1 MSEPSSRTN
10 LNELGAS
17 DTNQSPEG
25 QFGLMKQRRFAG
37 LFWTQFLGAFNDNA
51 FKSAVTLLFVY
62 GGLVAADME
71 DIVVNLA
78 AALFI
83 LPFFLFSAI
92 AGQIAD
98 KYPKELLIRRIKL
111 CEIGI
116 VIAGAIAV
124 YSGSVVLM
132 LLVLFLL
139 GTQSTFFGPLKF
151 SILPQHLAKEELI
164 GGNAQIEMGTFVAI
178 LLGTLV
184 GGIVAGQSSAITLL
198 ALLTLVVAIM
208 GYGASRFIPH
218 APPAA
223 PDLKV
228 NWAIISE
235 TRALMAMAAEKYSV
249 LLSIM
254 GISWFWLIGS
264 ALLAQFPGL
273 TERVLLGD
281 TTVVTLILCVFTLS
295 IAAGSLACERLSGK
309 QIEIGLVPLGALGMS
324 LAGVHAYF
332 SIGNIEEYLLA
343 SQALQRDW
351 VGFLGASGSLWLL
364 LDFAIIGVSGG
375 MFIVPLY
382 AFIQSNTPED
392 RRARIIAVNNVI
404 NALFMVSGNLFCI
417 ALLEFF
423 DTGIPNLLLI
433 LILMHIVVTAYIFKE
448 IPVFIMRF
456 IVWVLGHSLYRVSH
470 HDLDKIPEEG
480 AAVIVSNHV
489 SYVDALIL
497 AGAVRRPIRF
507 VMDKPI
513 FDIPVLNFVF
523 RTSRAIPICRRA
535 DDEAAYEAAFD
546 EIRAGLEAGDLLC
559 IFPEGKL
566 TKTGEIDEFKPGIER
581 IIRETAVPVIP
592 MALRGLWGSWFSPQ
606 DGLFSGRMRPFSQI
620 DVVAGDLV
628 PASAVDASD
637 LQGRVSVLRGD
648 CP

>member
-1 MSEPSSRTN
+1 MSENSDLTEATAQS
-10 LNELGAS
+10 AS
-17 DTNQSPEG
+17 AEPQG
-25 QFGLMKQRRFAG
+25 QFALLGQRRFAG

-98 KYPKELLIRRIKL
+98 KYPKEILIRRIKL

-132 LLVLFLL
+132 LMVLFLL
-139 GTQSTFFGPLKF
+139 GVQSTFFGPLKF
-151 SILPQHLAKEELI
+151 SILPQHLASEELI

-178 LLGTLV
+178 LFGTLI
-184 GGIVAGQSSAITLL
+184 GGVVAGHSSAITLL
-198 ALLTLVVAIM
+198 ALLTLVVAVA
-208 GYGASRFIPH
+208 GYAASRFIPH

-223 PDLKV
+223 PELKV
-228 NWAIISE
+228 NWAIVSE
-235 TRALMAMAAEKYSV
+235 TRALISMAAEKYSV

-264 ALLAQFPGL
+264 AFLAQFPGL
-273 TERVLLGD
+273 TERALLGD

-295 IAAGSLACERLSGK
+295 IALGSLACEKLSGN
-309 QIEIGLVPLGALGMS
+309 QIEIGLVPLGALGIS
-324 LAGVHAYF
+324 LAGLHTYF
-332 SIGNIEEYLLA
+332 SIGNVQEYLMI
-343 SQALQRDW
+343 SQAVQRDW
-351 VGFLGASGSLWLL
+351 LAFLSAPGSIRLL
-364 LDFAIIGVSGG
+364 LDFAIIGISGG

-404 NALFMVSGNLFCI
+404 NAVFMVSGNLFCI
-417 ALLEFF
+417 ALLELF

-433 LILMHIVVTAYIFKE
+433 LIIMHIVVTAYIFRE
-448 IPVFIMRF
+448 IPIFIMRF
-456 IVWVLGHSLYRVSH
+456 IIWALSHSLYRVTH
-470 HDLDKIPEEG
+470 ENFELIPDEG
-480 AAVIVSNHV
+480 AAVIVCNHV
-489 SYVDALIL
+489 SYVDALLL

-507 VMDKPI
+507 VMDKGI
-513 FDIPVLNFVF
+513 FEVPVLNFVF
-523 RTSRAIPICRRA
+523 RTGATIPICRRA
-535 DDEAAYEAAFD
+535 DDEVAYEAAFD
-546 EIRAGLEAGDLLC
+546 EIKRGLEAGDLLC

-566 TKTGEIDEFKPGIER
+566 TKDGEIDEFKPGIER
-581 IIRETAVPVIP
+581 IIQETPVPVIP

-606 DGLFSGRMRPFSQI
+606 DGLFSGRMRPFSRI
-620 DVVAGDLV
+620 DVVAGENVAPESVNAADLKK
-628 PASAVDASD
+628 
-637 LQGRVSVLRGD
+637 RVSALRGD
-648 CP
+648 HP

>member
-1 MSEPSSRTN
+1 MSE
-10 LNELGAS
+10 S
-17 DTNQSPEG
+17 DGTDETGVIDAAPQG
-25 QFGLMKQRRFAG
+25 QFALLGQRRFAG

-111 CEIGI
+111 CEILI

-132 LLVLFLL
+132 LIVLFLL
-139 GTQSTFFGPLKF
+139 GVQSTFFGPLKF
-151 SILPQHLAKEELI
+151 SILPQHLAEEELI

-184 GGIVAGQSSAITLL
+184 GGIVAGQSSAITML
-198 ALLTLVVAIM
+198 ALLTLAVAIS
-208 GYGASRFIPH
+208 GYAASRYIPH

-223 PDLKV
+223 PELMV
-228 NWAIISE
+228 NWAIVSE

-264 ALLAQFPGL
+264 AFLAQFPGL

-295 IAAGSLACERLSGK
+295 IAAGSLACEKLSGK
-309 QIEIGLVPLGALGMS
+309 HIEIGLVPLGALGMS
-324 LAGVHAYF
+324 LAGLHTYF
-332 SIGNIEEYLLA
+332 SIANVQDYVVA
-343 SQALQRDW
+343 SGALQRDW
-351 VGFLGASGSLWLL
+351 LEFLGSPGSLRLL
-364 LDFAIIGVSGG
+364 FDFAIIGVSGG

-417 ALLEFF
+417 ALLEVF

-433 LILMHIVVTAYIFKE
+433 LIIMHMVVTAYIFNE

-456 IVWVLGHSLYRVSH
+456 FVWALGHSLYRVSH
-470 HDLDKIPEEG
+470 EDLEKIPDEG
-480 AAVIVSNHV
+480 AAIIVCNHV
-489 SYVDALIL
+489 SYVDALLL

-523 RTSRAIPICRRA
+523 RTGRAIPICRRA
-535 DDEAAYEAAFD
+535 DDEAAYEAAFE
-546 EIRAGLEAGDLLC
+546 EIKQGLQAGDLLC

-566 TKTGEIDEFKPGIER
+566 TKDGEINEFKPGIER
-581 IIRETAVPVIP
+581 IIRDTPVPVIP

-606 DGLFSGRMRPFSQI
+606 DGLFSGRMRPFSRI
-620 DVVAGDLV
+620 DVVAGEPV
-628 PASAVDASD
+628 AAAAVDAAD
-637 LQGRVSVLRGD
+637 LYQRVSVLRGD
-648 CP
+648 HP

>member
-1 MSEPSSRTN
+1 M
-10 LNELGAS
+10 S
-17 DTNQSPEG
+17 DTNDPVETTAESASANPQG
-25 QFGLMKQRRFAG
+25 QFALLGQRRFAG

-62 GGLVAADME
+62 GGLVASDME

-98 KYPKELLIRRIKL
+98 KYPKEFLIRRIKL

-139 GTQSTFFGPLKF
+139 GVQSTFFGPLKF
-151 SILPQHLAKEELI
+151 SILPQHLAPEELI

-178 LLGTLV
+178 LLGTLI
-184 GGIVAGQSSAITLL
+184 GGVVAGQSSAITLL
-198 ALLTLVVAIM
+198 AILTLLVAVA
-208 GYGASRFIPH
+208 GYSASRFIPH

-223 PDLKV
+223 PDLKL
-228 NWAIISE
+228 NWAIVSE
-235 TRALMAMAAEKYSV
+235 TRSLIKMAAEKYSV

-264 ALLAQFPGL
+264 AFLAQFPGL
-273 TERVLLGD
+273 TERALLGD

-295 IAAGSLACERLSGK
+295 IAAGSLACEKLSGK
-309 QIEIGLVPLGALGMS
+309 QIEIGLVPLGALGIS
-324 LAGVHAYF
+324 LAGLHTYF
-332 SIGNIEEYLLA
+332 SIGNVQEYLAL
-343 SQALQRDW
+343 SQAVQRDW
-351 VGFLGASGSLWLL
+351 LEFLSAPGSIRLL
-364 LDFAIIGVSGG
+364 IDFAIIGISGG

-404 NALFMVSGNLFCI
+404 NAVFMVSGNLFCI
-417 ALLEFF
+417 ALLELF

-433 LILMHIVVTAYIFKE
+433 LIIMHIVVTAYIFRE

-456 IVWVLGHSLYRVSH
+456 IVWVLSHSLYRVTH
-470 HDLDKIPEEG
+470 ENLELIPDEG
-480 AAVIVSNHV
+480 GALIVCNHV
-489 SYVDALIL
+489 SYVDALLL

-507 VMDKPI
+507 VMDKGI
-513 FDIPVLNFVF
+513 FDVPVLNFVF
-523 RTSRAIPICRRA
+523 KTGGAIPICRRT
-535 DDEAAYEAAFD
+535 DDEVAYEAAFD
-546 EIRAGLEAGDLLC
+546 EIKRGLEAGDLLC

-566 TKTGEIDEFKPGIER
+566 TKDGEIDEFKPGVER
-581 IIRETAVPVIP
+581 IIQATPAPVIP

-606 DGLFSGRMRPFSQI
+606 DGLFSGRMRPFSRV
-620 DVVAGDLV
+620 DVVAGEDVAPDAVVAADLR
-628 PASAVDASD
+628 
-637 LQGRVSVLRGD
+637 QRVGVLRGD
-648 CP
+648 KP